1 MKIAVAGKGGA
12 GKSTIVSLMARVLSE
27 QGKKVIVIDVDPDMN
42 QASLLGI
49 PEDVVITPVSELKE
63 LIAERTGTTPGQPA
77 PFFTMNPRVS
87 DIPAKYSVI
96 IKDIT
101 LLTMGTIKRGGG
113 GCACPENAFVKSLI
127 SHLFIARE
135 EWVILDM
142 EAGIEHLG
150 RGTALGVDHLIVVV
164 EPTKTSIV
172 TAHRV
177 KQLADD
183 IGIKKIMIAGNKTG
197 NKEDEALIKEHLPG
211 YNILGFIEYSD
222 EIRKISSFG
231 KSVFSVRE
239 NTLAQIENLINTLD

>member
-1 MKIAVAGKGGA
+1 MKIAVAGKGGV

-27 QGKKVIVIDVDPDMN
+27 SSKKVIIIDADPDMN

-49 PEDVVITPVSELKE
+49 PRDVSITPITELKE

-77 PFFTMNPRVS
+77 PFFTMNPKVS
-87 DIPAKYSVI
+87 DIPDEYSVTI
-96 IKDIT
+96 SGIT
-101 LLTMGTIKRGGG
+101 LLTMGTIKLGGG

-150 RGTALGVDHLIVVV
+150 RGTSLGVDQLIVVV
-164 EPTKTSIV
+164 EPSKTSIT
-172 TAHRV
+172 TAIRV
-177 KQLADD
+177 KQLASD
-183 IGIKKIMIAGNKTG
+183 IGIKTIKIIGNKIE
-197 NKEDEALIKEHLPG
+197 KEEDKKIIEQHLPG
-211 YNILGFIEYSD
+211 YDILGFVKYSD

-231 KSVFSVRE
+231 MSVFSAQKE
-239 NTLAQIENLINTLD
+239 SLSQIENLIKALE

>member
-1 MKIAVAGKGGA
+1 MKLAVAGKGGA

-27 QGKKVIVIDVDPDMN
+27 QGKKVIVIDADPDMN

-49 PEDVVITPVSELKE
+49 PDDVVITPVSELKE

-77 PFFTMNPRVS
+77 PFFTMNPKVS
-87 DIPAKYSVI
+87 DIPSKYSVTVGG
-96 IKDIT
+96 IT

-113 GCACPENAFVKSLI
+113 GCACPENAFIKSLI

-150 RGTALGVDHLIVVV
+150 RGTALGVDHLLVVV
-164 EPTKTSIV
+164 EPSKTSIA

-177 KQLADD
+177 NQLARD
-183 IGIKKIMIAGNKTG
+183 IGIKKVLIAANKLR
-197 NKEDEALIKEHLPG
+197 NKEDRAIIEDHLPG
-211 YNILGFIEYSD
+211 YDILGFVEYSD
-222 EIRKISSFG
+222 EIKEISSFG
-231 KSVFSVRE
+231 KSVFSARV
-239 NTLAQIENLINTLD
+239 TILDQIEKLITTLG